1 MQTDGGCEGKL
12 EAEGLPDTLLPVT
25 ARHVPAHLLPTGQT
39 ARSRPDGLMVWTDDN
54 KERHVR
60 VLEIKVTSDTDPAR
74 ALCTAEHQHADLLTL
89 LRKPSDG
96 VKVATA
102 KVLPLAFGATGV
114 MYAATLAH
122 LIDLGVD
129 SGRADSLLRE
139 VALELARRA
148 CSAYGERCRLA
159 PRDARS
165 NKPLVAK
172 RPRGS

>member
-1 MQTDGGCEGKL
+1 MTRKREKLFGWREDDICPLDGCGCADGISHALGGCTHPVLRRMYQERHNAGGRKVLAAVGRGAKGAALVQTDVGCEGKL

-25 ARHVPAHLLPTGQT
+25 ARHVPAHLLPAGQT

-96 VKVATA
+96 
-102 KVLPLAFGATGV
+102 
-114 MYAATLAH
+114 
-122 LIDLGVD
+122 
-129 SGRADSLLRE
+129 
-139 VALELARRA
+139 
-148 CSAYGERCRLA
+148 
-159 PRDARS
+159 
-165 NKPLVAK
+165 
-172 RPRGS
+172 